1 MESHRKSS
9 SSSSAAAV
17 EAAGKPQDAP
27 APSSSSEQLV
37 GERQDAAVGAGA
49 GGNTHAAGAPGSTLR
64 DSIDAEVLAEIKRQ
78 VALPSPWQDM
88 DPDRKLQY
96 LHIKALLKNKFGRSL
111 RKIETTEVKNR
122 LRPLST
128 SLSSLSNHNRS
139 LLNMTVDTSGGALLH
154 SGTTIASDES
164 SANSSTSSMFS
175 PLRRSREFT
184 VTNRDTGERFSIDE
198 VERYF
203 PLDTYDTWSQAEEV
217 DVILREGPT
226 GVIFTAEWGAL
237 GS

>member
-1 MESHRKSS
+1 MEQTQADSTDMSTDGKAAGETQAHAAASS
-9 SSSSAAAV
+9 SDQRVAL
-17 EAAGKPQDAP
+17 EQDAVD
-27 APSSSSEQLV
+27 S
-37 GERQDAAVGAGA
+37 DAASRTNPA
-49 GGNTHAAGAPGSTLR
+49 GSTLR
-64 DSIDAEVLAEIKRQ
+64 DGIDAEVMAEIKRQ

-111 RKIETTEVKNR
+111 RKIETAEVKNR

-139 LLNMTVDTSGGALLH
+139 LLSMTVDTSGGALLH
-154 SGTTIASDES
+154 SGTTVGGSDDSS

-217 DVILREGPT
+217 NVVLREGPT

-237 GS
+237 GSW